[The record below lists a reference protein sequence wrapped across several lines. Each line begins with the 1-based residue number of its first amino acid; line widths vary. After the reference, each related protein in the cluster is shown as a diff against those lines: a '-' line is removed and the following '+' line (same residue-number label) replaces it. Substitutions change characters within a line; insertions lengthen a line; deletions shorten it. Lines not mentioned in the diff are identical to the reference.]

1 MKFRFSIVLLIMAA
15 ICFLLTFVNL
25 RFAPDLFTAMFQK
38 VDSTQTKGKLIFSYT
53 GMQLA
58 LGQEPTF
65 PKAPE
70 KPAEPGQ
77 KTRPD
82 SAAADTAQTF
92 PTMNNQTDPFR
103 TVQATVETPTTSP
116 DQADTAVARPAPTTP
131 AGEPKEQPQS
141 ATKPNIYAMLA
152 LILILASAFVS
163 SIPRQLGL
171 LLGALGST
179 LAVLMLNLMKM
190 NFGTYLM
197 EYMQLEAQ
205 YMELI
210 MQYFQVEF
218 TPYYWAVIVL
228 VILAF
233 LELVVRL
240 LTGMGEPKPVVISE
254 EAIMP
259 ESLYQDITVDPEAPA
274 DQAYTVSDEDAEEL
288 PEDIPEEE
296 ETKVD

>member
-15 ICFLLTFVNL
+15 ICFLLPFVNVRCSPEL
-25 RFAPDLFTAMFQK
+25 STAMGQK
-38 VDSTQTKGKLIFSYT
+38 ADSTQTKGELIFSYT

-58 LGQEPTF
+58 LGQEPTY
-65 PKAPE
+65 PKTPE

-82 SAAADTAQTF
+82 SAAADSAQTVR
-92 PTMNNQTDPFR
+92 TMNNQTDPFR
-103 TVQATVETPTTSP
+103 TVQATVETPTTNP
-116 DQADTAVARPAPTTP
+116 EQADTAVARPAPTTP

-205 YMELI
+205 YMEYI
-210 MQYFQVEF
+210 QVEF
-218 TPYYWAVIVL
+218 TPFYWAVIVL

-296 ETKVD
+296 ETKED